1 MNRIAVLLVLAA
13 SPTWAAA
20 PSNAV
25 RTPLRVDCPLL
36 VTQVPVLKKGTVPFF
51 SGARYGAGARIVLVA
66 PDGSSRVLTEG
77 FHSAAD
83 PEVGFDGTKF
93 LFAGKRSAADV
104 WNIFEMSLDN
114 GQVRQ
119 ITRDAGNCRSPVYQ
133 STLYTLDSPEPW
145 YQVTFVSDAAGTRND
160 DGSGPAVHLYS
171 CRLDGS
177 TVRRLT
183 YNVSSDFDPFLMAD
197 GRLLFSSW
205 QRSTL
210 ARGPRGRIRLF
221 GVNLDG
227 TDYALFAD
235 PAGPAI
241 HHMPCVTPSGHVV
254 FVAADQV
261 PWDGAGQLASVSYRR
276 PLNSFRLLSEPGDG
290 LFHSPSPLPDGAVV
304 VARRPV
310 DGTGTH
316 AVGRFDPA
324 TGQWQA
330 VFDDPDWHDI
340 QPRSVY
346 RRAPVDG
353 RSSVVN
359 EAKPN
364 GKLYCLNVY
373 ETDFAR
379 SDWLSPGSVKRV
391 RVLEGI
397 PAAFAAE
404 DFARPAGDLTA
415 GAEAPDGPALVPRRI
430 LGEAEVAEDG
440 SFHVE
445 VPANTPLELQ
455 TLDADGRAL
464 RACGWIWVKNHE
476 NRGCIGCHEDG
487 ELSPDN
493 RFADALAL
501 SAAPLAPPEAQ
512 RRTVDFRRDL
522 MPIIQTKCV
531 PCHSGAPRVTGQAEP
546 NLDGGFQVLRRYVQP
561 GQARTSPL
569 IWHIFGRN
577 TSRPW
582 DGAATEKP
590 FKPIPP
596 GQVEPL
602 SSQQRQMFV
611 EWIDLGAH
619 GLE

>member
-1 MNRIAVLLVLAA
+1 MNRIALLIVLAV
-13 SPTWAAA
+13 SPVWAAA
-20 PSNAV
+20 PLSRV
-25 RTPLRVDCPLL
+25 DSPLRVDFPLL
-36 VTQVPVLKKGTVPFF
+36 VTQLPVPTGN
-51 SGARYGAGARIVLVA
+51 ARSIPGDGARIILVA

-83 PEVGFDGTKF
+83 PDVGFDGTKF
-93 LFAGKRSAADV
+93 LFAGKRSATDT
-104 WNIFEMSLDN
+104 WNIFEMSMGD

-119 ITRDAGNCRSPVYQ
+119 VTCDEGNCRSPVYQ

-145 YQVTFVSDAAGTRND
+145 YQVSFVSDAAQTRND

-171 CRLDGS
+171 CKLDGS
-177 TVRRLT
+177 VVRRLT
-183 YNVSSDFDPFLMAD
+183 YNISSDFDPVLMAD

-241 HHMPCVTPSGHVV
+241 HRMPCITRSGLLV
-254 FVAADQV
+254 FIAADQIL
-261 PWDGAGQLASVSYRR
+261 WDGAGSLASVSYRR
-276 PLNSFRLLSEPGDG
+276 PLRSFRMLSEPGDG

-304 VARRPV
+304 VARRPA
-310 DGTGTH
+310 DGTETH

-330 VFDDPDWHDI
+330 VFDDPNWHDI
-340 QPRSVY
+340 QPRSVC
-346 RRAPVDG
+346 RREPADG

-359 EAKPN
+359 EEKPN

-373 ETDFAR
+373 ESDFAG
-379 SDWLSPGSVKRV
+379 SDWLPPSSVKRV
-391 RVLEGI
+391 RVMEGI
-397 PAAFAAE
+397 PAAFETADGASPKASAE
-404 DFARPAGDLTA
+404 NKRP
-415 GAEAPDGPALVPRRI
+415 LVPRRI
-430 LGEAEVAEDG
+430 LGEADVSEDG

-455 TLDADGRAL
+455 TLDADGMAL
-464 RACGWIWVKNHE
+464 RTCGWIWVKNHE

-493 RFADALAL
+493 RFADALSL
-501 SAAPLAPPEAQ
+501 AAVPLAPPESQ

-522 MPIIQTKCV
+522 GPIIQTKCV
-531 PCHSGAPRVTGQAEP
+531 PCHGEIAGAVGQAEP
-546 NLDGGFQVLRRYVQP
+546 RLDGNLQVLARYVQP

-590 FKPIPP
+590 FKPIPS
-596 GQVEPL
+596 GSCEPL
-602 SSQQRQMFV
+602 SSQQRRMFV
-611 EWIDLGAH
+611 EWIDLGAS